1 MENLI
6 ECKISKEDLKILY
19 KKLCVDPNT
28 EDTRCDKCILS
39 NIEWVACIKE
49 VKMDNSDHI
58 ENKPVIR
65 DLCFA
70 IWHDD
75 ILSDNP
81 VHYHH

>member
-1 MENLI
+1 MKNLI

-28 EDTRCDKCILS
+28 NDTNCDKCILR
-39 NIEWVACIKE
+39 NILYNAGNCE
-49 VKMDNSDHI
+49 
-58 ENKPVIR
+58 R

-81 VHYHH
+81 VHHHH